1 MQPSVKDYNGR
12 EMSLE
17 LVDTHCHL
25 DFNNFDNDRNEV
37 ILRARAAGLTHML
50 IPGVTI
56 ESSREA
62 VKLSENDSVLFAAIG
77 IQPNDALTW
86 TDNSISDL
94 TQLLHSN
101 INPLTTSRKKI
112 VAIGEIGLDYYWEA
126 ASHLHQKKIIW
137 EQLQLAAKYELPV
150 ILHLREKKDAEFGP
164 CAEDLLDI
172 LTNWMDELI
181 STKNPLS
188 SHPGVLHSFSGNLDT
203 AQKAIQMGFFIG
215 VTGPVTFKNAKK
227 RQDLIAA
234 LPLEHLLL
242 ETDAP
247 FLTPHPNRGQRNE
260 PANIQ
265 FVAIK
270 VAELHNESL
279 ARVAGQTC
287 TNAKKLFNW

>member
-1 MQPSVKDYNGR
+1 M
-12 EMSLE
+12 E

-25 DFNNFDNDRNEV
+25 DFNNFDIDRNEV

-56 ESSREA
+56 ESSRSA
-62 VKLSENDSVLFAAIG
+62 VKLAEKEPILFAAIG

-86 TDNSISDL
+86 NENSIRDL
-94 TQLLHSN
+94 SQLILSN
-101 INPLTTSRKKI
+101 TDPLSTINKQI

-126 ASHLHQKKIIW
+126 APHAHQKMIIR
-137 EQLQLAAKYELPV
+137 EQLQLAAESKLPV
-150 ILHLREKKDAEFGP
+150 ILHLREKKDAEYGP

-172 LTNWMDELI
+172 LSDWTEQLI
-181 STKNPLS
+181 STKNPLA
-188 SHPGVLHSFSGNLDT
+188 SHPGVLHSFSGNLAT
-203 AQKAIQMGFFIG
+203 AQKAIQMGFLIG

-234 LPLEHLLL
+234 IPLEHLLL

-260 PANIQ
+260 PANIP

-270 VAELHNESL
+270 VAELHKVSL
-279 ARVAGQTC
+279 ARVAEQTC
-287 TNAKKLFNW
+287 TNAKNLFNW

>member
-1 MQPSVKDYNGR
+1 
-12 EMSLE
+12 
-17 LVDTHCHL
+17 
-25 DFNNFDNDRNEV
+25 
-37 ILRARAAGLTHML
+37 ML

-62 VKLSENDSVLFAAIG
+62 VRLSENDPAIFAAIG
-77 IQPNDALTW
+77 VQPNDALTW
-86 TDNSISDL
+86 NENSVRDL
-94 TQLLHSN
+94 TQLFLSN
-101 INPLTTSRKKI
+101 SDPIKPGSKKI
-112 VAIGEIGLDYYWEA
+112 VAIGEIGLDYYWDA
-126 ASHLHQKKIIW
+126 APHSHQMMVLW
-137 EQLQLAAKYELPV
+137 EQLHLSAKLKLPV
-150 ILHLREKKDAEFGP
+150 ILHLRENEDAEYGP

-172 LTNWMDELI
+172 LADWTEQLQ

-188 SHPGVLHSFSGNLDT
+188 SRPGVLHSFSGDLDT

-234 LPLEHLLL
+234 IPLEHLLL

-265 FVAIK
+265 LVAIK
-270 VAELHNESL
+270 VAELHKESL
-279 ARVAGQTC
+279 AKVTGQTC
-287 TNAKKLFNW
+287 ANAKILFNW

>member
-1 MQPSVKDYNGR
+1 MQLSVNDYNRR

-25 DFNNFDNDRNEV
+25 DFNNFDKDRNEV
-37 ILRARAAGLTHML
+37 ILRSRAAGLTHIL

-56 ESSREA
+56 DSSREA
-62 VKLSENDSVLFAAIG
+62 VKLSGNDPVLFAAIG
-77 IQPNDALTW
+77 VQPNEALTW
-86 TDNSISDL
+86 NDNSASDL
-94 TQLLHSN
+94 KQLFSSA
-101 INPLTTSRKKI
+101 NPLSTGRKKI
-112 VAIGEIGLDYYWEA
+112 VAIGEIGLDYYWETA
-126 ASHLHQKKIIW
+126 PHSLQKKIIL
-137 EQLQLAAKYELPV
+137 EQLNLAAELELPV
-150 ILHLREKKDAEFGP
+150 ILPLREQQDTDYGQ
-164 CAEDLLDI
+164 CAEELVDI
-172 LTNWMDELI
+172 LTDWTDQLI

-188 SHPGVLHSFSGNLDT
+188 SHPGVLHSFSGNLET

-227 RQDLIAA
+227 RQDLISAI
-234 LPLEHLLL
+234 PLEHLLL

-265 FVAIK
+265 FVAVK
-270 VAELHNESL
+270 VAEIHKESL

-287 TNAKKLFNW
+287 TNAKKLLNW